1 MAPRMVQIKC
11 PNCHSCAGNIP
22 VAMGDKTIKCR
33 ICGKYIHYG
42 WRKQEIEITDRP
54 ERKEASGL
62 TFC

>member
-1 MAPRMVQIKC
+1 MAPRMIEICC
-11 PNCHSCAGNIP
+11 PNCGHESEPIP
-22 VAMGDKTIKCR
+22 ADMGDKTIKCR